1 MAASPPST
9 PTKKLAAL
17 RAPLAI
23 VLAVALVGA
32 GIVLSSVYL
41 ATQHTVVLEVNG
53 LAAFQHRTH
62 QSTAHGVLRE
72 MGVVIAP
79 EDRLLAPSISELRQG
94 AHIVLNAARTV
105 LVLHDNVLEPV
116 TGHATTVAEVL
127 AAAEVVSQPHDVL
140 TLGDALCTVDTPLP
154 APDVRSARD
163 ARSLLAAIRRP
174 IQVTLTRA
182 TRYSVQEGD
191 MQSELYTT
199 AQTVG
204 EALYAQGVT
213 LYEDDLVQPGLS
225 SRLYPGLVVRIERSL
240 PVTLELG
247 GEGRLLRTRLAT
259 VRELLA
265 AEGVT
270 LGPKDYILPDPRAAL
285 ERDLRVQVV
294 RVEDAYYIEE
304 VPIPFEIRYEPDA
317 EMEIDISDVA
327 VWGVEGAH
335 RRRMRV
341 RYENGHEL
349 YRVEEEDWIARE
361 ARDRIISY
369 GTQIVLRELETP
381 EGTIT
386 YWRHLRMLA
395 TSYNAATSGTP
406 LDAAWYGHTRLGEA
420 ARKGIIAVDPRVIPL
435 RQGMYVPGYGTGYAG
450 DTGSAIKWRRIDLCY
465 DDDNLVLWRKWVDV
479 YLLAPAP
486 DANSILWLIPNTP
499 AEKG

>member
-1 MAASPPST
+1 MASSPSAA
-9 PTKKLAAL
+9 PTKKRAAL
-17 RAPLAI
+17 RAPLAV

-32 GIVLSSVYL
+32 GLVLSSVYL
-41 ATQHTVVLEVNG
+41 ATQRTVVLEVNG
-53 LAAFQHRTH
+53 IAAFRHRTH
-62 QSTAHGVLRE
+62 QSTAYGVLRE
-72 MGVVIAP
+72 MGVVVAP

-94 AHIVLNAARTV
+94 AHIALNAARTV

-127 AAAEVVSQPHDVL
+127 AAAEVVPLPHDVL
-140 TLGDALCTVDTPLP
+140 TLGDAPCTSDAPLP
-154 APDVRSARD
+154 APDAASAGD
-163 ARSLLAAIRRP
+163 ARSLLAEIRRP

-191 MQSELYTT
+191 LQSELYTT

-213 LYEDDLVQPGLS
+213 LYEGDLVQPGLS

-240 PVTLELG
+240 PVTLELS

-259 VRELLA
+259 VRELLTA
-265 AEGVT
+265 QDVT

-304 VPIPFEIRYEPDA
+304 VPIPFEVRYEPDA
-317 EMEIDISDVA
+317 EMEIDISEVA

-341 RYENGHEL
+341 RYENGREL

-361 ARDRIISY
+361 ARDRIINY

-395 TSYNAATSGTP
+395 TSYNAATAGTP
-406 LDAAWYGHTRLGEA
+406 LDA
-420 ARKGIIAVDPRVIPL
+420 
-435 RQGMYVPGYGTGYAG
+435 
-450 DTGSAIKWRRIDLCY
+450 
-465 DDDNLVLWRKWVDV
+465 
-479 YLLAPAP
+479 
-486 DANSILWLIPNTP
+486 
-499 AEKG
+499 